1 MPSPRKTFD
10 KADLLT
16 FLTET
21 DDEAAV
27 GSFTVIRPSPTLFGE
42 TENSTHE
49 VQAIPEAF
57 WCERYQLDLV
67 TQRVR
72 VTGAGANALRTAL
85 IAAWRE
91 HGIERTPGG
100 QGDGGTVTA
109 QGALQRL
116 CWN

>member
-1 MPSPRKTFD
+1 MLGLNNAR
-10 KADLLT
+10 
-16 FLTET
+16 
-21 DDEAAV
+21 
-27 GSFTVIRPSPTLFGE
+27 I
-42 TENSTHE
+42 N
-49 VQAIPEAF
+49 
-57 WCERYQLDLV
+57 QLDAANA
-67 TQRVR
+67 R
-72 VTGAGANALRTAL
+72 ANALRTAL